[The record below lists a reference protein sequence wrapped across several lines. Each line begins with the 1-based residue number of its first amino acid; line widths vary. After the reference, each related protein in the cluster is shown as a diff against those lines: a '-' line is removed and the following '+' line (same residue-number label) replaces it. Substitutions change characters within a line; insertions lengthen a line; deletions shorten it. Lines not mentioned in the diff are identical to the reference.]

1 MVRHRIFNMNL
12 EHDEKP
18 QRIWTP
24 NQYQP
29 LFVLIVAARPMVA
42 SDKCWLRMAG
52 WERGH
57 VRSHD
62 HNSALVIFSRTH
74 DSFKESSRDVFNH
87 LLKPKTFADSSPEG
101 HIKCLFCPFSVSMP
115 VSTSRLSIR
124 VERHVVTWCFTD
136 PQAVWRSGKWHLWSY
151 FGRNEEFVSRRRATV
166 VLTRWEWRI
175 LLELHLFAYELL

>member
-62 HNSALVIFSRTH
+62 HNSALVIFSWTH

-87 LLKPKTFADSSPEG
+87 IETENICWLFPRRTHQMFVLS
-101 HIKCLFCPFSVSMP
+101 LFCLDACVDFTPFHLRRASRGYLVFHRPAGCVKIRKMTSMELLWP
-115 VSTSRLSIR
+115 QWGI
-124 VERHVVTWCFTD
+124 CFT
-136 PQAVWRSGKWHLWSY
+136 
-151 FGRNEEFVSRRRATV
+151 T
-166 VLTRWEWRI
+166 
-175 LLELHLFAYELL
+175 